1 MEELILEKIYWGSYT
16 TYELEE
22 LIEKDPVVLIPVGA
36 YEQHGPHLAL
46 NTDKVIAEKICEELV
61 RRAEIPCASLPAV
74 WCGISE
80 HHMKFSGSLTLKHET
95 MSAFLFDIL
104 DSLARSGVR
113 KVLAVNSHGGNMVA
127 VNEALTKASYQYGGT
142 FALLTYWNLIGDEI
156 RENRRSEFGGISHAC
171 EMETA
176 LQMYLQ
182 PDNVR
187 MDRLPPA
194 NNVKGGSF
202 WSPAMFA
209 SNKISMYIPYDQ
221 LSELGHI
228 GDPQKATP
236 EFGETVF
243 EAVIKKALKLVE
255 VIQKGELLNEN

>member
-1 MEELILEKIYWGSYT
+1 MNDYIYWGSYT

-22 LIEKDPVVLIPVGA
+22 LIGKDPVVLIPVGA

-46 NTDKVIAEKICEELV
+46 NTDKIIAEKICEEIV
-61 RRAEIPCASLPAV
+61 RRSSVPCSMVPGI

-80 HHMKFSGSLTLKHET
+80 HHMKFAGSLTLKHET
-95 MSAFLFDIL
+95 MAAFLFDIL
-104 DSLARSGVR
+104 DSLARSGIR

-127 VNEALTKASYQYGGT
+127 VNEGLTKAAYKYGGV
-142 FALLTYWNLIGDEI
+142 FALLTYWSLITEEVKKY
-156 RENRRSEFGGISHAC
+156 RKSEFGGISHAC

-176 LQMYLQ
+176 LQMYLA
-182 PDNVR
+182 PENVR
-187 MDRLPPA
+187 NDRLPPA
-194 NNVKGGSF
+194 NNLKGGKF

-221 LSELGHI
+221 LSEQGHI

-236 EFGETVF
+236 EFGKIIFETIIEKSV
-243 EAVIKKALKLVE
+243 ELVE
-255 VIQKGELLNEN
+255 TIQKGGILGEDF

>member
-1 MEELILEKIYWGSYT
+1 MEKIYWGSYT
-16 TYELEE
+16 TYELEI

-46 NTDKVIAEKICEELV
+46 NTDKVIAERICEKIVCNSET
-61 RRAEIPCASLPAV
+61 PCAMLPAI

-80 HHMKFSGSLTLKHET
+80 HHMKFAGSLTLKHDT

-104 DSLARSGVR
+104 DSLARSGIR

-127 VNEALTKASYQYGGT
+127 VNEALTKVSYIYGGT
-142 FALLTYWNLIGDEI
+142 FAALTYWNLIGDEI
-156 RENRRSEFGGISHAC
+156 KKYRKSEFGGISHAC

-176 LQMYLQ
+176 LQMYL
-182 PDNVR
+182 DSENVR
-187 MDRLPPA
+187 IDRLPPA

-209 SNKISMYIPYDQ
+209 SNKISMYVPYDQ
-221 LSELGHI
+221 LSEWGHI
-228 GDPQKATP
+228 GDPQKADP
-236 EFGETVF
+236 EFGRIIF
-243 EAVIKKALKLVE
+243 EAIIEKSLKLIE
-255 VIQKGELLNEN
+255 VIQKGELLNENH

>member
-1 MEELILEKIYWGSYT
+1 MDRIYWGDYT
-16 TYELEE
+16 TYELDE
-22 LIEKDPVVLIPVGA
+22 LMEKDPVVLIPVGA

-46 NTDKVIAEKICEELV
+46 NTDKVIAERMCEEIV
-61 RRAEIPCASLPAV
+61 RRAETPCAMLPAV

-80 HHMKFSGSLTLKHET
+80 HHMKFCGSLTLKHST

-127 VNEALTKASYQYGGT
+127 VNEALTRAAYQYGGT
-142 FALLTYWNLIGDEI
+142 FALLTYWSLIGKEI
-156 RENRRSEFGGISHAC
+156 AENRKSEFGGISHAC

-176 LQMYLQ
+176 LQMYLEPQ
-182 PDNVR
+182 NVR
-187 MDRLPPA
+187 EDRLPPA
-194 NNVKGGSF
+194 NNLKGSSF

-221 LSELGHI
+221 LSKLGHI

-236 EFGETVF
+236 EFGKTVF
-243 EAVIKKALKLVE
+243 EAVVNKTLKLVE
-255 VIQKGELLNEN
+255 TIQKGGLLDENN